1 MKGSIL
7 KSTHIELQCCWFSG
21 RISCN
26 PWEISNAKKHQQKL
40 LQASTPHQCDWFL
53 PSLLLIISHF
63 FIAKDLN
70 SPVTSNLSFR
80 YKFKSFSL
88 SLPSCLIFVQTA
100 LFSFHHDKN
109 APTTTMSA
117 ISPPLHRFQRWK
129 HRLPSTLI
137 SAHRPLRPHHLSS
150 HQVRAITRR
159 LRNRLRSNPRV
170 RWDGTAAA
178 VNLTAAPASHT
189 SPHSSTVLKL
199 QLMPL
204 ERKKWW
210 VQQSAIDMLC
220 LFDEC

>member
-1 MKGSIL
+1 MWLIFTITTADNLTFFHCKRFEF
-7 KSTHIELQCCWFSG
+7 T
-21 RISCN
+21 
-26 PWEISNAKKHQQKL
+26 
-40 LQASTPHQCDWFL
+40 CD
-53 PSLLLIISHF
+53 
-63 FIAKDLN
+63 
-70 SPVTSNLSFR
+70 V
-80 YKFKSFSL
+80 KSFLDTNSNHSL
-88 SLPSCLIFVQTA
+88 SPSPLFVQTA

-210 VQQSAIDMLC
+210 VQQSAIVMLC